1 MHPQN
6 VMKRRLFSLLLT
18 LAMLLSLLPAAHALG
33 EEKLPDE
40 DGYGYTY
47 RFVTRDT
54 IEITSYSGYESEV
67 VVPATIDG
75 YTVVG
80 IQSFHATEGYS
91 DPNVVVRKVTLP
103 DTVTYI
109 ADGAFYDSDDWSAKT
124 HSALREIVLP
134 QSLKTIG
141 KRAFYHNY
149 YLEKITIPA
158 SVTEIGS
165 GAFAACTNLSD
176 ITIQGEHTLLHGGA
190 FGARTSYSVGTFAG
204 QLSALYNDWLYD
216 DSASDFFIWQGQL
229 LAYKGESKTPVIPD
243 TVKVIGASAFWRS
256 DITGVT
262 IPSSV
267 KLIGASAFY
276 ECASLTS
283 VDIPGS
289 VERIDNNAFCDCTGM
304 TSVKLNKGLKVIGEG
319 GFNDCEGLTSLVL
332 PEGLT
337 TLEERAFYD
346 CENIERFTFPK
357 SLTDMEDSSI
367 YTSKWYE
374 GLADGAELYCGGVFL
389 GCKGR
394 EYPAS

>member
-1 MHPQN
+1 
-6 VMKRRLFSLLLT
+6 MKRRLFSLLLT

-54 IEITSYSGYESEV
+54 IEITSYYGYESEV

-109 ADGAFYDSDDWSAKT
+109 ADDAFYDSDDWSAKT

-141 KRAFYHNY
+141 ERAFYHNY

-158 SVTEIGS
+158 SVTEIGKA
-165 GAFAACTNLSD
+165 AFAACTNLSD
-176 ITIQGEHTLLHGGA
+176 ITFQGEHTLLHGGA

-216 DSASDFFIWQGQL
+216 DSVSDFFIWNGQL
-229 LAYKGESKTPVIPD
+229 LAYKGE
-243 TVKVIGASAFWRS
+243 
-256 DITGVT
+256 
-262 IPSSV
+262 
-267 KLIGASAFY
+267 
-276 ECASLTS
+276 C
-283 VDIPGS
+283 
-289 VERIDNNAFCDCTGM
+289 
-304 TSVKLNKGLKVIGEG
+304 
-319 GFNDCEGLTSLVL
+319 
-332 PEGLT
+332 
-337 TLEERAFYD
+337 
-346 CENIERFTFPK
+346 
-357 SLTDMEDSSI
+357 
-367 YTSKWYE
+367 
-374 GLADGAELYCGGVFL
+374 
-389 GCKGR
+389 
-394 EYPAS
+394 

>member
-33 EEKLPDE
+33 EEKLPDK

-54 IEITSYSGYESEV
+54 IEITSYYGYESEV

-80 IQSFHATEGYS
+80 IRSFHDEEDYS
-91 DPNVVVRKVTLP
+91 TPNLFVRKVTLP

-141 KRAFYHNY
+141 ERAFYHNY

-158 SVTEIGS
+158 SVTEIGKA
-165 GAFAACTNLSD
+165 AFAACTNLSD
-176 ITIQGEHTLLHGGA
+176 ITFQGEHTLLHGGA

-216 DSASDFFIWQGQL
+216 DSASDFFIWNGQL

-243 TVKVIGASAFWRS
+243 TVQTIGADAFWRA

-262 IPSSV
+262 S
-267 KLIGASAFY
+267 G
-276 ECASLTS
+276 
-283 VDIPGS
+283 G
-289 VERIDNNAFCDCTGM
+289 RTGDRP
-304 TSVKLNKGLKVIGEG
+304 L
-319 GFNDCEGLTSLVL
+319 CVL
-332 PEGLT
+332 
-337 TLEERAFYD
+337 
-346 CENIERFTFPK
+346 
-357 SLTDMEDSSI
+357 
-367 YTSKWYE
+367 
-374 GLADGAELYCGGVFL
+374 
-389 GCKGR
+389 
-394 EYPAS
+394 

>member
-33 EEKLPDE
+33 EEKLPDK

-54 IEITSYSGYESEV
+54 IEITSYYGYESEV

-80 IQSFHATEGYS
+80 IRSFHDEEDYS
-91 DPNVVVRKVTLP
+91 TPNLFVRKVTLP

-141 KRAFYHNY
+141 KNAFYHNY
-149 YLEKITIPA
+149 YLQKIDIPA
-158 SVTEIGS
+158 GVTEIGR
-165 GAFAACTNLSD
+165 GAFASCSNLNE
-176 ITIQGEHTLLHGGA
+176 ITIRGENTLLHGGA
-190 FGARTSYSVGTFAG
+190 FGEKSGYSVGAFAG
-204 QLSALYNDWLYD
+204 KLRELHQQWLYD

-229 LAYKGESKTPVIPD
+229 LDYRGTSKMPVIPD

-346 CENIERFTFPK
+346 CENI
-357 SLTDMEDSSI
+357 
-367 YTSKWYE
+367 
-374 GLADGAELYCGGVFL
+374 
-389 GCKGR
+389 
-394 EYPAS
+394 